1 MAHCEKYV
9 RADTGGIFIHFDRT
23 PGHPL
28 SNKDID
34 HTRTHLNYNLASED
48 QPMDQKKF
56 LANRLKQIQTNGRK
70 TQNVICDWIVTQ
82 PGDVREQDSRKFF
95 HAVYEH
101 LSDKYGRKN
110 VVSAYVHMDEVGN
123 TPHVHFCFVPVETL
137 PDGTE
142 KLNAKAIINREA
154 LRAFHPELQKVMD
167 EKMGYHISISSGI
180 TAAQGGNKTVKE
192 LKEETA
198 AIQAQLPAGKENFL
212 KTSVSFTKEETAKLQ
227 QLAAEGV
234 AHQVE
239 KEKLKGQKA
248 AVTMAATKQNE
259 KRRAL
264 EKKEKTLSERDRD
277 LENLAAELKAPDAR
291 TYAAT
296 VQENHL
302 LHEDIQTIAEN
313 VGRQIMDA
321 IPDLNTEI
329 DHTRVFLPSEP
340 VMAVI
345 QRYVSAATKQLK
357 EQLDK
362 VYQLLQNA
370 VTYVRNIAVRHPDPD
385 LSNTA
390 SKMEEDLY
398 QIHEEIY
405 QEQPSLLKQLT
416 KKKEHTLSH
425 RL

>member
-1 MAHCEKYV
+1 M
-9 RADTGGIFIHFDRT
+9 
-23 PGHPL
+23 
-28 SNKDID
+28 
-34 HTRTHLNYNLASED
+34 
-48 QPMDQKKF
+48 
-56 LANRLKQIQTNGRK
+56 
-70 TQNVICDWIVTQ
+70 
-82 PGDVREQDSRKFF
+82 
-95 HAVYEH
+95 
-101 LSDKYGRKN
+101 
-110 VVSAYVHMDEVGN
+110 
-123 TPHVHFCFVPVETL
+123 
-137 PDGTE
+137 
-142 KLNAKAIINREA
+142 
-154 LRAFHPELQKVMD
+154 
-167 EKMGYHISISSGI
+167 
-180 TAAQGGNKTVKE
+180 
-192 LKEETA
+192 
-198 AIQAQLPAGKENFL
+198 PAGKENFL

-248 AVTMAATKQNE
+248 AITMAATKQNE
-259 KRRAL
+259 KQRTL

-277 LENLAAELKAPDAR
+277 LEELAAELKAPDAR
-291 TYAAT
+291 TYAET

-329 DHTRVFLPSEP
+329 DHTRVFLPSVP
-340 VMAVI
+340 VMTVI

-370 VTYVRNIAVRHPDPD
+370 VTYVRNIAARHSDPE

-390 SKMEEDLY
+390 SKMDEDLY

-405 QEQPSLLKQLT
+405 QEQPSLLKQPT